1 MKEMLKK
8 IKSIIS
14 ENRIIFLWVL
24 LFFLIGIVLGSYT
37 VYYMSDVGKIEIGGY
52 FSNFLKFIK
61 GNEINYVSVLLSSI
75 KSIIP
80 ACALIIVFGYT
91 LIGFPFVLAINLIKG
106 YVLGFTLA
114 LVITVLGTKG
124 IGVLFTTLVLQNI
137 IYIPVLILMSILSIK
152 SSFIKFKSLR
162 KDSARNEINGKEYFM
177 VQSFLMVLIFFGIL
191 IETYIS
197 PNLSRLVINV

>member
-80 ACALIIVFGYT
+80 ACLLIIVFGYT

-177 VQSFLMVLIFFGIL
+177 VQSFLMVLIFVGIL

>member
-1 MKEMLKK
+1 MLKK

-177 VQSFLMVLIFFGIL
+177 VQSFLMVLIFVGIL

>member
-1 MKEMLKK
+1 MLKK

-61 GNEINYVSVLLSSI
+61 GSEINYVSVLLSSI

-80 ACALIIVFGYT
+80 ACVLIIVFGYT
-91 LIGFPFVLAINLIKG
+91 LIGFPFVLGINLIKG

-162 KDSARNEINGKEYFM
+162 KDSARNEINSKEYFM
-177 VQSFLMVLIFFGIL
+177 VQSFLMAIIFLGIL

>member
-1 MKEMLKK
+1 MLKK

-37 VYYMSDVGKIEIGGY
+37 VYYMSDVGKIESGGY

-80 ACALIIVFGYT
+80 ACVLIIVFGYT

-177 VQSFLMVLIFFGIL
+177 VQSFLMVLIFVGIL

>member
-80 ACALIIVFGYT
+80 ACVLIIVFGYT

-162 KDSARNEINGKEYFM
+162 KDLARNEINGKEYFM

-197 PNLSRLVINV
+197 SNLSRLVINV